1 MHHFYLQDS
10 SIWLVPLQQ
19 TSFPL
24 WKSFFTFRDQ
34 LLADYGGQSEVISM
48 MQSWDNISE
57 PFLGH
62 AYEFLRF
69 KGTPVSWVKVVWEPW
84 CLPRHSFI
92 FGLALLGRMRTR
104 DRMHFVDTDASCVF
118 CPDHEESHSHL
129 FFAWSWTSFLWSKVK
144 SWLQPCRGI
153 ATISSVVW
161 GLNIRGENIVARM
174 KRSPS
179 TLLSTWY
186 GKKGTKEFLKTLAHW
201 LNLFF
206 GDFRFY
212 STWYCTFMSAIIL
225 KFLWADR
232 IGGCSRCSLL
242 WDVVFSSV
250 CSSYSH
256 YFWADRIG
264 CCCFSWSFVVLHDTH
279 VYHSL

>member
-1 MHHFYLQDS
+1 MLMSFWDS
-10 SIWLVPLQQ
+10 KEPRCHGLRLFGNLGVYQGIVSSLG
-19 TSFPL
+19 
-24 WKSFFTFRDQ
+24 
-34 LLADYGGQSEVISM
+34 LLCLGG
-48 MQSWDNISE
+48 
-57 PFLGH
+57 
-62 AYEFLRF
+62 
-69 KGTPVSWVKVVWEPW
+69 WEQETE
-84 CLPRHSFI
+84 CTLLI
-92 FGLALLGRMRTR
+92 LMLA
-104 DRMHFVDTDASCVF
+104 V
-118 CPDHEESHSHL
+118 
-129 FFAWSWTSFLWSKVK
+129 
-144 SWLQPCRGI
+144 
-153 ATISSVVW
+153 SSVRIMKKAIVTSSLLEVGHPSCGQRWNPGFSPAGVW
-161 GLNIRGENIVARM
+161 PPLVVLFGALISGGENIVARM

-279 VYHSL
+279 VYQSL